1 MTFWIIAAATTLV
14 LALTFYRA
22 LTTPSPDAT
31 DPVDMAVY
39 KDQLAE
45 VDRDLARNVISNDEA
60 DRLRTEISR
69 RILALDKAEHQKTQ
83 TLSRRGALTVGL
95 LLFVTVAGGGYG
107 LYTQLG
113 QAGYNDI
120 PLKLRI
126 ENANTALDTRPSQ
139 DEFWEKMPAQVPL
152 NTPTGDYA
160 ALVEKLRATV
170 AERPNDLQGFVLLT
184 QIEAGLENFRAAAQA
199 QAKVLSLKG
208 DSATAQDYFEYG
220 ELLILSSNGY
230 VSPEAERALRAVLAR
245 DDQNEPA
252 RYYLGILMAQND
264 RPDVAFRLWRQLLAV
279 GTNDDPWIA
288 PIRAMIPEIAF
299 RAGVTD
305 FELPP
310 LPDTDALPGPS
321 RDDIAAAQDMSAADQ
336 QDMIRGMVAR
346 LSDRLATDGG
356 TPQEWARLINALGVL
371 GDLDQARAIYA
382 NAQQVF
388 ADTPD
393 ALTAIE
399 AAANQVGIAE

>member
-1 MTFWIIAAATTLV
+1 MTFWIIAAATTVV
-14 LALTFYRA
+14 LLIAFIRA
-22 LTTPSPDAT
+22 LMTPSPDDQ

-39 KDQLAE
+39 KDQLSE
-45 VDRDLARNVISNDEA
+45 VDRDLARNVISKEEA
-60 DRLRTEISR
+60 DRLRVEISR
-69 RILALDKAEHQKTQ
+69 RILALDKAEHIKTRNLSFGQKYVTAV
-83 TLSRRGALTVGL
+83 TLCAVLG
-95 LLFVTVAGGGYG
+95 GGGYV
-107 LYTQLG
+107 LYSNMG
-113 QAGYNDI
+113 QPGYTDI

-126 ENANTALDTRPSQ
+126 ENANASLDTRPSQ

-152 NTPTGDYA
+152 NSPTGDYA
-160 ALVEKLRATV
+160 QLVEKLRATV
-170 AERPNDLQGFVLLT
+170 AERPNDLQGYVLLS
-184 QIEAGLENFRAAAQA
+184 QIEAGLENYRAAAQA
-199 QAKVLSLKG
+199 QGKVLSLKG
-208 DSATAQDYFEYG
+208 DAATAQDYFEYG

-252 RYYLGILMAQND
+252 RYYLGVLMAQND

-279 GTNDDPWIA
+279 GNADDPWIA
-288 PIRAMIPEIAF
+288 PIRAMMPEIAF
-299 RAGVTD
+299 RAGQTD
-305 FELPP
+305 YELPP
-310 LPDTDALPGPS
+310 LPDTGILPGPS
-321 RDDIAAAQDMSAADQ
+321 DQDIAAAQDMSGEDR

-393 ALTAIE
+393 AMAPIT
-399 AAANQVGIAE
+399 AAAQQVGIAE

>member
-1 MTFWIIAAATTLV
+1 MTFWIIAAAVTLV
-14 LALTFYRA
+14 LAVAFYRA
-22 LTTPSPDAT
+22 LATPSPDAT

-45 VDRDLARNVISNDEA
+45 VDRDLARGVISSDEA

-69 RILALDKAEHQKTQ
+69 RILALDKAGRTKSRS
-83 TLSRRGALTVGL
+83 LSPTGARAVGVI
-95 LLFVTVAGGGYG
+95 LFVAIAVGGYA
-107 LYTQLG
+107 LYAQLG
-113 QAGYNDI
+113 QVGYSDI

-170 AERPNDLQGFVLLT
+170 AERPNDLQGYVLLA
-184 QIEAGLENFRAAAQA
+184 QIEAGLENYRAAAQA
-199 QAKVLSLKG
+199 QAKVLSVKG
-208 DSATAQDYFEYG
+208 DAATAQDYFEYS

-252 RYYLGILMAQND
+252 RYYLGVLMAQND

-279 GTNDDPWIA
+279 GGADDPWIA

-310 LPDTDALPGPS
+310 LPETNALPGPS
-321 RDDIAAAQDMSAADQ
+321 RDDIAAAQDMSADDQ
-336 QDMIRGMVAR
+336 LAMIRGMVAR

-393 ALTAIE
+393 ALAPIQ
-399 AAANQVGIAE
+399 AAAAQVGIAE

>member
-1 MTFWIIAAATTLV
+1 MTFWIIATATTVV

-31 DPVDMAVY
+31 DTVDLAVY

-45 VDRDLARNVISNDEA
+45 VERDLARNVISSEEA

-69 RILALDKAEHQKTQ
+69 RILALDKAERTKTRA
-83 TLSRRGALTVGL
+83 LSRSTALAVGL
-95 LLFVTVAGGGYG
+95 TLFAIVAGGGYG
-107 LYTQLG
+107 LYNHLG
-113 QAGYNDI
+113 QSGYGDI
-120 PLKLRI
+120 PLKQRI
-126 ENANTALDTRPSQ
+126 ENANTSLNTRPSQ

-160 ALVEKLRATV
+160 ALVEKLRTTV
-170 AERPNDLQGFVLLT
+170 AERPNDLQGFVLLA

-199 QAKVLSLKG
+199 QSKVLSIKG

-252 RYYLGILMAQND
+252 RYYLGVLMAQND

-279 GTNDDPWIA
+279 GTADDPWIA
-288 PIRAMIPEIAF
+288 PIRAMMPEIAF

-310 LPDTDALPGPS
+310 LPGTDALPGPTGE
-321 RDDIAAAQDMSAADQ
+321 DIAAAQDMSAADQ

-371 GDLDQARAIYA
+371 GDLEQARAIYD

-393 ALTAIE
+393 ALTTIE
-399 AAANQVGIAE
+399 AAANQVGISE